1 MRQAIPLASANGH
14 PLVIRGPYSVSRAP
28 MYWPT
33 LRHGVGGMGCPSCL
47 LALAGM
53 GATTAQE
60 VSAGTQAAVGV
71 ANAAKSNL
79 PTSTK
84 AETAAASALFSA
96 AAVPSPA
103 TPFLAIAG
111 GVATLLAAVGVGSGC
126 GQDCITASDYANK
139 AEGLLKQ
146 NLDTYLALETPRAKS
161 AQTAG
166 VANFNSIWNGLEQAC
181 GAVPGD
187 AGKNCVSDRQA
198 GACKWTNAAGCFNW
212 FTGYLYPISQDQNT
226 YDDSAQQYADATSS
240 AVSGVATGLGLTT
253 TQLLVAAAAVFV
265 VVKMWGG
272 GK

>member
-1 MRQAIPLASANGH
+1 VRQAIPLASANGH

-111 GVATLLAAVGVGSGC
+111 GVATLLAAVGVGSGG

-226 YDDSAQQYADATSS
+226 YDDSSVANTADQAASQ
-240 AVSGVATGLGLTT
+240 VASGLGLTT
-253 TQLLVAAAAVFV
+253 TQLLVGAAAVLALV
-265 VVKMWGG
+265 MWGG